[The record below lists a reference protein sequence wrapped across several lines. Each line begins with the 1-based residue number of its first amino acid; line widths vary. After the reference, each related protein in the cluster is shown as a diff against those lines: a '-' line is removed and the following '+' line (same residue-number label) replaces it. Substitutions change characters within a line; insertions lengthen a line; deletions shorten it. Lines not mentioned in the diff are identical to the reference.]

1 LKKANKIWLFL
12 LVACFLAV
20 VVITWVNIT
29 ITKTGIRYSYNSI
42 DSIPHNHC
50 ALVLGTSKYL
60 WNGKRNLYYTN
71 RIKAAVELY
80 NHDKIDFIIVSGDN
94 RNRNYNEPI
103 TMYNDLIAAGIP
115 NKKIILDYA
124 GFRTLDSVVRGKE
137 VFGQDKFTI
146 VSQAFHNQRAI
157 YIARKKGIE
166 AIAFN
171 TEDGP
176 GKLAFRVQMREV
188 AARMLVV
195 FDMITSKQPH
205 FLGEKINIPKEQ
217 EHLTPPDDAKP

>member
-1 LKKANKIWLFL
+1 MIICLIFV
-12 LVACFLAV
+12 VAV
-20 VVITWVNIT
+20 TWVNVT
-29 ITKTGIRYSYNSI
+29 ITKTGNKYSYNSI

-80 NHDKIDFIIVSGDN
+80 NCDKVDFIIVSGDN

-146 VSQAFHNQRAI
+146 VSQAFHNQRAV

-171 TEDGP
+171 TNDEAGE
-176 GKLAFRVQMREV
+176 LAFKVQAREI
-188 AARMLVV
+188 AARILVV

-205 FLGEKINIPKEQ
+205 FLGEKIMIPDENSPFT
-217 EHLTPPDDAKP
+217 LPLDTKP

>member
-1 LKKANKIWLFL
+1 MKKANKIWLFL

>member
-1 LKKANKIWLFL
+1 MKRFKILWLILVIVCL
-12 LVACFLAV
+12 LF
-20 VVITWVNIT
+20 VIFVTWVNVT
-29 ITKTGIRYSYNSI
+29 ITKTGNRYSYSSI

-71 RIKAAVELY
+71 RIKAAAELY
-80 NHDKIDFIIVSGDN
+80 NHNKIDFIIVSGDN

-103 TMYNDLIAAGIP
+103 TMYNDLVAAGIP

-146 VSQAFHNQRAI
+146 VSQAFHNQRAV

-166 AIAFN
+166 AIAYN
-171 TEDGP
+171 AGDVSD
-176 GKLAFRVQMREV
+176 KLTFKVYMREV

-195 FDMITSKQPH
+195 FDMITLKQPH
-205 FLGEKINIPKEQ
+205 FLGEKVIIPIE
-217 EHLTPPDDAKP
+217 

>member
-1 LKKANKIWLFL
+1 MKKLKIIWPIVLIVFIL
-12 LVACFLAV
+12 LVISV
-20 VVITWVNIT
+20 TWVNLT
-29 ITKTGIRYSYNSI
+29 ITKTGNKFCYSSI

-50 ALVLGTSKYL
+50 GLVLGTSKYL

-80 NHDKIDFIIVSGDN
+80 NHNKIDFIIVSGDN

-103 TMYNDLIAAGIP
+103 TMYNDLIAAGIS

-146 VSQAFHNQRAI
+146 ISQSFHNQRAI
-157 YIARKKGIE
+157 YIARRKGIE

-171 TEDGP
+171 SEDVT
-176 GKLAFRVQMREV
+176 GKLTLKVQIREV
-188 AARMLVV
+188 AARMLVF
-195 FDMITSKQPH
+195 FDLFTSKQPH
-205 FLGEKINIPKEQ
+205 FLGEKVVVPE
-217 EHLTPPDDAKP
+217 A

>member
-1 LKKANKIWLFL
+1 LKRFKIFGLISIIICLLFVVF
-12 LVACFLAV
+12 VAWINV
-20 VVITWVNIT
+20 S
-29 ITKTGIRYSYNSI
+29 ITKTGSKYCYGSI
-42 DSIPHNHC
+42 DSIPYNHC

-80 NHDKIDFIIVSGDN
+80 NHNKIDYIIVSGDN

-103 TMYNDLIAAGIP
+103 TMYNDLVASGIP

-146 VSQAFHNQRAI
+146 VSQEFHNQRAV

-171 TEDGP
+171 AEDDT
-176 GKLAFRVQMREV
+176 GKLAFKVQMREI

-195 FDMITSKQPH
+195 FDMVTAKQPH
-205 FLGEKINIPKEQ
+205 FLGEKVVIPEENIPFSMP
-217 EHLTPPDDAKP
+217 LDTKP

>member
-1 LKKANKIWLFL
+1 MKKIKIIWLIAL
-12 LVACFLAV
+12 IICFLFVVSATLVNVAV
-20 VVITWVNIT
+20 
-29 ITKTGIRYSYNSI
+29 TKTGNRFCYSSV

-80 NHDKIDFIIVSGDN
+80 NHNKIDFIIVSGDN

-103 TMYNDLIAAGIP
+103 TMYNDLVQAGIP
-115 NKKIILDYA
+115 NRKIILDYA

-146 VSQAFHNQRAI
+146 VSQSFHNQRAV

-171 TEDGP
+171 TEDVTGILTL
-176 GKLAFRVQMREV
+176 KVQMREI
-188 AARMLVV
+188 AARMLVI
-195 FDMITSKQPH
+195 FDMAISRQPH
-205 FLGEKINIPKEQ
+205 FLGEKVVVPVE
-217 EHLTPPDDAKP
+217 

>member
-1 LKKANKIWLFL
+1 MKRFKTYILVIL
-12 LVACFLAV
+12 LICTFFVVA
-20 VVITWVNIT
+20 IIYVNNT
-29 ITKTGIRYSYNSI
+29 ITKKGNAYCFYSI

-50 ALVLGTSKYL
+50 GLVLGTSKYL

-80 NHDKIDFIIVSGDN
+80 NCYKIDFIIVSGDN
-94 RNRNYNEPI
+94 RKRNYNEPI

-137 VFGQDKFTI
+137 VFGQDQFTI
-146 VSQAFHNQRAI
+146 ISQSFHNQRAI
-157 YIARKKGIE
+157 YLARKKGIE

-171 TEDGP
+171 ADAVSGRMTL
-176 GKLAFRVQMREV
+176 KVQLREI

-195 FDMITSKQPH
+195 FDMMTAKQPH
-205 FLGEKINIPKEQ
+205 FLGEKVVVPAN
-217 EHLTPPDDAKP
+217 

>member
-1 LKKANKIWLFL
+1 MLFTL
-12 LVACFLAV
+12 IMCSLF
-20 VVITWVNIT
+20 VIFVTWINVT
-29 ITKTGIRYSYNSI
+29 ITKTGNNYSYSSI

-80 NHDKIDFIIVSGDN
+80 NHNKVDYIIVSGDN

-115 NKKIILDYA
+115 NKKIVLDYA

-146 VSQAFHNQRAI
+146 VSQLFHNQRAI
-157 YIARKKGIE
+157 FIARNKGIE

-171 TEDGP
+171 AGDDSEN
-176 GKLAFRVQMREV
+176 LAFKVQMREI
-188 AARMLVV
+188 AARVLVV

-205 FLGEKINIPKEQ
+205 FLGEKVIIPE
-217 EHLTPPDDAKP
+217 ESIPFSLPLDTKP

>member
-1 LKKANKIWLFL
+1 MKRFKIFWLISIIICLL
-12 LVACFLAV
+12 LVVAV
-20 VVITWVNIT
+20 AWVNVT
-29 ITKTGIRYSYNSI
+29 ITKLGNRYSYNSI

-80 NHDKIDFIIVSGDN
+80 NSDKVDYIIVSGDN

-137 VFGQDKFTI
+137 VFGQEKFTI

-157 YIARKKGIE
+157 YIARSKGIE

-171 TEDGP
+171 TDDEA
-176 GKLAFRVQMREV
+176 GKLAFKVQLREV

-205 FLGEKINIPKEQ
+205 FLGEKIMIPNENSSFT
-217 EHLTPPDDAKP
+217 LPLDTKP

>member
-1 LKKANKIWLFL
+1 LKKLKIIWLIAL
-12 LVACFLAV
+12 IICFLFV
-20 VVITWVNIT
+20 VSVTWVNVA
-29 ITKTGIRYSYNSI
+29 ITKTGNRFCYSSV

-80 NHDKIDFIIVSGDN
+80 NHNKIDFIIVSGDN

-103 TMYNDLIAAGIP
+103 TMYNDLVVAGIP
-115 NKKIILDYA
+115 KRKIILDYA
-124 GFRTLDSVVRGKE
+124 GFRTLDSVVRGKD

-146 VSQAFHNQRAI
+146 VSQSFHNQRAI

-171 TEDGP
+171 TEDVTGTLTF
-176 GKLAFRVQMREV
+176 KVQLREV
-188 AARMLVV
+188 AARILVL
-195 FDMITSKQPH
+195 FDMATSRKPH
-205 FLGEKINIPKEQ
+205 FLGEKVVIP
-217 EHLTPPDDAKP
+217 DN

>member
-1 LKKANKIWLFL
+1 MKRFKIFWLISIII
-12 LVACFLAV
+12 CFLFV
-20 VVITWVNIT
+20 FFVTWVNVT
-29 ITKTGIRYSYNSI
+29 ITKTGKKYSYDSI

-71 RIKAAVELY
+71 RIKAAVALY
-80 NHDKIDFIIVSGDN
+80 NHNKIDFIIVSGDN

-115 NKKIILDYA
+115 NRKIILDYA

-137 VFGQDKFTI
+137 VFGQEKFTI
-146 VSQAFHNQRAI
+146 VSQAFHNQRAV
-157 YIARKKGIE
+157 YISRKKGIE

-171 TEDGP
+171 TEDES
-176 GKLAFRVQMREV
+176 GKIAFKVQMREI
-188 AARMLVV
+188 AARILVV
-195 FDMITSKQPH
+195 FDMITSKQPY
-205 FLGEKINIPKEQ
+205 FLGEKVIIPSENIPFSMP
-217 EHLTPPDDAKP
+217 LDTKP

>member
-1 LKKANKIWLFL
+1 MII
-12 LVACFLAV
+12 CFLFV
-20 VVITWVNIT
+20 VTVTWVNVS
-29 ITKTGIRYSYNSI
+29 ITKTGNRYCYNSI

-60 WNGKRNLYYTN
+60 WNGKRNLFYTN
-71 RIKAAVELY
+71 RIRAAVELY

-103 TMYNDLIAAGIP
+103 TMYNDLVAAGIP
-115 NKKIILDYA
+115 GKKIILDYA

-146 VSQAFHNQRAI
+146 VSQSFHNQRAI
-157 YIARKKGIE
+157 FIARKKGID

-171 TEDGP
+171 AEDDS
-176 GKLAFRVQMREV
+176 GKLAFKVQMREV
-188 AARMLVV
+188 AARILVV
-195 FDMITSKQPH
+195 FDMITAKQPH
-205 FLGEKINIPKEQ
+205 FLGEKVIIPGEIDPFT
-217 EHLTPPDDAKP
+217 LPLDARP

>member
-1 LKKANKIWLFL
+1 LKKLKRIWPILLIICILF
-12 LVACFLAV
+12 V
-20 VVITWVNIT
+20 VSVTWVNVT
-29 ITKTGIRYSYNSI
+29 ITKIGNRFSYSSV

-80 NHDKIDFIIVSGDN
+80 NHYKIDYIIVSGDN

-103 TMYNDLIAAGIP
+103 TMYNDLVAAGIP
-115 NKKIILDYA
+115 NKRIILDYA

-146 VSQAFHNQRAI
+146 VSQSFHNQRAI
-157 YIARKKGIE
+157 YIARMKGIE
-166 AIAFN
+166 AIGYNAGEV
-171 TEDGP
+171 T
-176 GKLAFRVQMREV
+176 GKLAFRVQVREV
-188 AARMLVV
+188 AARMLVF
-195 FDMITSKQPH
+195 FDLFTSKQPH
-205 FLGEKINIPKEQ
+205 FLGEKVIIP
-217 EHLTPPDDAKP
+217 DV

>member
-1 LKKANKIWLFL
+1 MKRFKIFGLISIIICLLFVVF
-12 LVACFLAV
+12 VAWINV
-20 VVITWVNIT
+20 S
-29 ITKTGIRYSYNSI
+29 ITKTGSKYCYGSI
-42 DSIPHNHC
+42 DSIPYNHC

-80 NHDKIDFIIVSGDN
+80 NHNKIDYIIVSGDN

-103 TMYNDLIAAGIP
+103 TMYNDLVASGIP

-146 VSQAFHNQRAI
+146 VSQEFHNQRAV

-171 TEDGP
+171 AEDDT
-176 GKLAFRVQMREV
+176 GKLAFKVQMREI

-195 FDMITSKQPH
+195 FDMVTAKQPH
-205 FLGEKINIPKEQ
+205 FLGEKVVIPEENIPFSMP
-217 EHLTPPDDAKP
+217 LDTKP

>member
-1 LKKANKIWLFL
+1 LKKLTIIWLIAVIICL
-12 LVACFLAV
+12 LIAVA
-20 VVITWVNIT
+20 ITWVNIT
-29 ITKTGIRYSYNSI
+29 ITKTGDKFCYSSV

-50 ALVLGTSKYL
+50 GMVLGTSKYL
-60 WNGKRNLYYTN
+60 WNGRRNLYYTN
-71 RIKAAVELY
+71 RIKAAVELF
-80 NHDKIDFIIVSGDN
+80 NHNKIDFIIVSGDN

-115 NKKIILDYA
+115 HRKIIFDYA

-146 VSQAFHNQRAI
+146 ISQAFHNQRAI

-171 TEDGP
+171 TEDVIGTIAV
-176 GKLAFRVQMREV
+176 KVRLREM
-188 AARMLVV
+188 AARMLVIY
-195 FDMITSKQPH
+195 DLATSKQPH
-205 FLGEKINIPKEQ
+205 FLGQKIVIPTE
-217 EHLTPPDDAKP
+217 

>member
-1 LKKANKIWLFL
+1 LKRLKIFSII
-12 LVACFLAV
+12 AIIICFLF
-20 VVITWVNIT
+20 VISVTWVNLT
-29 ITKTGIRYSYNSI
+29 ITKAGNAYSFNSI

-80 NHDKIDFIIVSGDN
+80 NHNKIDFIIVSGDN

-115 NKKIILDYA
+115 SKKIILDYA

-137 VFGQDKFTI
+137 VFGQEKFTI
-146 VSQAFHNQRAI
+146 VSQAFHNQRAV
-157 YIARKKGIE
+157 YIARKRGIE

-171 TEDGP
+171 TEDEP
-176 GKLAFRVQMREV
+176 GEMNFKVQIREV

-205 FLGEKINIPKEQ
+205 FLGEKVVIPKESVPFT
-217 EHLTPPDDAKP
+217 LPLDTKP

>member
-1 LKKANKIWLFL
+1 MRKVKKIWI
-12 LVACFLAV
+12 V
-20 VVITWVNIT
+20 VLIICILSVITVALVNVT
-29 ITKTGIRYSYNSI
+29 ITRIGNKFIYNSV

-80 NHDKIDFIIVSGDN
+80 NHNKIDFIIVSGDN
-94 RNRNYNEPI
+94 RKRNYNEPI
-103 TMYNDLIAAGIP
+103 TMYNDLVAAGIP

-137 VFGQDKFTI
+137 VFGQDKFII
-146 VSQAFHNQRAI
+146 VSQSFHNQRAI

-171 TEDGP
+171 AEDSSS
-176 GKLAFRVQMREV
+176 KIAFKVQLREV
-188 AARMLVV
+188 AARMLVI
-195 FDMITSKQPH
+195 FDMATSRQPH
-205 FLGEKINIPKEQ
+205 FLGEKVVIPEV
-217 EHLTPPDDAKP
+217 

>member
-1 LKKANKIWLFL
+1 LKRFKIVILITLFI
-12 LVACFLAV
+12 CFLFV
-20 VVITWVNIT
+20 LFVTWVNVT
-29 ITKTGIRYSYNSI
+29 ITKIGNSYCYSSI

-80 NHDKIDFIIVSGDN
+80 NCDKVDFIIVSGDN

-137 VFGQDKFTI
+137 VFGQDQFTI

-171 TEDGP
+171 TEDEP
-176 GKLAFRVQMREV
+176 GKLAFKVQIREV
-188 AARMLVV
+188 AARILVV
-195 FDMITSKQPH
+195 FDMITSRQPH
-205 FLGEKINIPKEQ
+205 FLGEKVMIPNENIPFS
-217 EHLTPPDDAKP
+217 LPLDTKP

>member
-1 LKKANKIWLFL
+1 LFRFGYKQTVLKKLKLIWLFAL
-12 LVACFLAV
+12 IICFLCV
-20 VVITWVNIT
+20 VAAICVNIT
-29 ITKTGIRYSYNSI
+29 ITKTGNRYSFSSI

-103 TMYNDLIAAGIP
+103 TMYNDLIQAGIP
-115 NKKIILDYA
+115 NRKIILDYA

-146 VSQAFHNQRAI
+146 VSQSFHNQRAI

-171 TEDGP
+171 TEDATGRITF
-176 GKLAFRVQMREV
+176 KVQMREV
-188 AARMLVV
+188 AARMLVF
-195 FDMITSKQPH
+195 FDLLTSKQPH
-205 FLGEKINIPKEQ
+205 FLGEKVVIP
-217 EHLTPPDDAKP
+217 DN

>member
-1 LKKANKIWLFL
+1 LKKQNIIWLIAL
-12 LVACFLAV
+12 IICFLSV
-20 VVITWVNIT
+20 VVITWVNVT
-29 ITKTGIRYSYNSI
+29 ITKKGNRFSYNSI

-50 ALVLGTSKYL
+50 GLVLGTSKYL

-103 TMYNDLIAAGIP
+103 TMYNDLVSAGIP
-115 NKKIILDYA
+115 ARKIILDYA

-146 VSQAFHNQRAI
+146 ISQSFHNQRAI
-157 YIARKKGIE
+157 FIARRKGID

-171 TEDGP
+171 AGDTS
-176 GKLAFRVQMREV
+176 GKLAFKVQMREI

-195 FDMITSKQPH
+195 LDMITAKQPH
-205 FLGEKINIPKEQ
+205 FLGEKVIIPEQ
-217 EHLTPPDDAKP
+217 TDPFTLPPDAKP

>member
-1 LKKANKIWLFL
+1 MKILKRVL
-12 LVACFLAV
+12 LIALILCTLAGIAV
-20 VVITWVNIT
+20 FWVNARIANL
-29 ITKTGIRYSYNSI
+29 GNRYIYSSV

-60 WNGKRNLYYTN
+60 WNGKRNLFYTN

-80 NHDKIDFIIVSGDN
+80 NHNKIDYIIVSGDN

-146 VSQAFHNQRAI
+146 VSQLFHNQRAL
-157 YIARKKGIE
+157 YIAHQKGIE

-171 TEDGP
+171 TEDNGE
-176 GKLAFRVQMREV
+176 KLALKVQLRELG
-188 AARMLVV
+188 ARMLVV
-195 FDMITSKQPH
+195 IDMITSKQPH
-205 FLGEKINIPKEQ
+205 FLGEKVIIPDEISPFSF
-217 EHLTPPDDAKP
+217 PPDTKP